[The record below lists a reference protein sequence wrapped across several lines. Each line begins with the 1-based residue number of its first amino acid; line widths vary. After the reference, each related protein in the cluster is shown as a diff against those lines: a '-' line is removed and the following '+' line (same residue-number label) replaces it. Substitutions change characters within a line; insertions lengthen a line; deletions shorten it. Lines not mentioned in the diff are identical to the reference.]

1 MKFSLALRRRGSVFL
16 TAHFSFFT
24 ALITPSASSLLPS
37 FA

>member
-16 TAHFSFFT
+16 PARFSLFT
-24 ALITPSASSLLPS
+24 ALITLLASSLLPS